1 MIIREYHLPAQ
12 LVDGNAD
19 IMLKPT
25 ELNKNITNFVFWYLR
40 PLAMYFGGPYVYV
53 YIDTLHFTIQ
63 FNMASLLSSLGQ
75 HNFEFR
81 SVPTCPTSTW
91 RQGNGNASFPHSY
104 HPKIITIP
112 HFSFFKCEMEV
123 SPAPPHFQ

>member
-1 MIIREYHLPAQ
+1 M
-12 LVDGNAD
+12 
-19 IMLKPT
+19 

-40 PLAMYFGGPYVYV
+40 PLAMDFGGLYVYV
-53 YIDTLHFTIQ
+53 NIDTLHFTPDLTIQ

-81 SVPTCPTSTW
+81 SVPTFPTSTW
-91 RQGNGNASFPHSY
+91 SPGNGNILFPHGH

-112 HFSFFKCEMEV
+112 HFSLF
-123 SPAPPHFQ
+123 